1 MDIISMSNS
10 KFNPAEPYQWYHN
23 ADRHYA
29 ETIERIL
36 EDIHFFNFSWEQA
49 SILKKELGIDELEN
63 MESNYRALKNLRQIE
78 LIKFYPDQIQ
88 LVRDFEL
95 EGEIYSIKL
104 IKAINGHRNAAHI
117 PKRVLNEYSI
127 SIIEEEKKEG

>member
-1 MDIISMSNS
+1 MADS
-10 KFNPAEPYQWYHN
+10 KFNPTEPYQWYKN
-23 ADRHYA
+23 VDRHYA

-49 SILKKELGIDELEN
+49 SILKKELKIEEFEN
-63 MESNYRALKNLRQIE
+63 MEMNYRALKNLRQIE

-88 LVRDFEL
+88 LLRDFEL
-95 EGEIYSIKL
+95 EGEIYSIRL
-104 IKAINGHRNAAHI
+104 IKPINGHHNAAHI

-127 SIIEEEKKEG
+127 SIIEEEKK